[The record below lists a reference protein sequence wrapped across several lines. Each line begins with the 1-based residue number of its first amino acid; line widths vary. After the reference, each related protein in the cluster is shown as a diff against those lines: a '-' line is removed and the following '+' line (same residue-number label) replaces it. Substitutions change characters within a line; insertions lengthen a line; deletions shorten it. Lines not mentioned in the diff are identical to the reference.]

1 MKMKKNLILMITL
14 LAAVFGCAQKF
25 ELDTNFTM
33 PTELES
39 PASVTL
45 DVTSSETVVLSWKGG
60 FANDGGIILYNVL
73 FDEEGGDFS
82 EPIASMPSDLGAGS
96 QLTLTHA
103 QLNTIARNA
112 GVKPN
117 ETGKFIWTV
126 TGAKGGVTKKFDGF
140 NSITVTRGEGIDN
153 MPEKLFVAGSAAKE
167 AGQEFRVVEEG
178 LYVIYTKLGA
188 GKLSFKSEKNA
199 GFNFFADA
207 TNKLN
212 EGEGEYDVQTAP
224 ESGLARITVNFNTLN
239 VKIEEIG
246 TTVRLAWGATYNDP
260 ATDPMTLEYAGNGNF
275 EGRGEVVFYGPGR
288 EGTPDW
294 CSWVEERYYFI
305 ATVDGAEVCWGSD
318 DAGNAILPDG
328 TEEHF
333 YLNEFAGVSQ
343 WDNLW
348 KMDHALD
355 LSNVA
360 VTIYT
365 NKDNKWTHTCETAG
379 AIVYDQPTSAPAELY
394 IAGSAAETEGAAF
407 RKESE
412 GVFVLYQQL
421 KKGNISFRSGDAE
434 PVKYFTD
441 ADNKLFIGA
450 RSAEVAASEG
460 VTRITVDF
468 NTNTVKYDQVGA
480 ELKMIFGCN
489 KATIMT
495 LGYQGNGKFVGEGAI
510 NFVQPG
516 DPSCSW
522 LSWVEERYH
531 FLANVNGTEVCWGRL
546 NEVDGENRPD
556 PDKTVAENFFHI
568 GEFAYTDQWQ
578 NLWKLA
584 TELDGATATVTV
596 NTNDNGAFTHSFVK
610 ASVDPVPP
618 TMAPAELALHGTGAE
633 VEGQAFRQVST
644 GVFEIYAKL
653 KDGSLSFKSSNKNY
667 FLDAEKGLLEGAGEG
682 VSTAT
687 TEADATRIRINFQ
700 DNTVTFDTINKVR
713 LIWGVNFVDV
723 MTMSYTSAGKWE
735 GEGLVSF
742 VPPGDPT
749 CSWLTW
755 TEQRYYFIPTIN
767 GAEEKCWGRKDN
779 VTGNDLYPSDEPDFY
794 DINEFSWSQWDHL
807 WKFAEEMNGATV
819 NVLLDTNKDGV
830 MTHVVTKK

>member
-178 LYVIYTKLGA
+178 LYIIYTKLGA

-318 DAGNAILPDG
+318 DAGNAVLPDG

-460 VTRITVDF
+460 VTRITVNF
-468 NTNTVKYDQVGA
+468 NTNTVTYDQIGA
-480 ELKMIFGCN
+480 EVKLYL
-489 KATIMT
+489 AWTEEVLMT
-495 LGYQGNGKFVGEGAI
+495 LTYQGNGKFIGEGGI
-510 NFVQPG
+510 KFVDAGWP
-516 DPSCSW
+516 
-522 LSWVEERYH
+522 EERYS
-531 FLANVNGTEVCWGRL
+531 FVATVNGSEKVWGRIP
-546 NEVDGENRPD
+546 EFCDGNNRPD
-556 PDKTVAENFFHI
+556 AADTPANWFYI
-568 GEFAYTDQWQ
+568 GEFDCPSYNQVKWN
-578 NLWKLA
+578 NLWKFA
-584 TELDGATATVTV
+584 SELENSTATCTI

-755 TEQRYYFIPTIN
+755 TGQRYYFIPTIN

-807 WKFAEEMNGATV
+807 WKFSEEMNGATV

>member
-1 MKMKKNLILMITL
+1 
-14 LAAVFGCAQKF
+14 
-25 ELDTNFTM
+25 
-33 PTELES
+33 
-39 PASVTL
+39 
-45 DVTSSETVVLSWKGG
+45 
-60 FANDGGIILYNVL
+60 
-73 FDEEGGDFS
+73 
-82 EPIASMPSDLGAGS
+82 
-96 QLTLTHA
+96 
-103 QLNTIARNA
+103 
-112 GVKPN
+112 
-117 ETGKFIWTV
+117 
-126 TGAKGGVTKKFDGF
+126 
-140 NSITVTRGEGIDN
+140 
-153 MPEKLFVAGSAAKE
+153 
-167 AGQEFRVVEEG
+167 
-178 LYVIYTKLGA
+178 
-188 GKLSFKSEKNA
+188 
-199 GFNFFADA
+199 
-207 TNKLN
+207 
-212 EGEGEYDVQTAP
+212 
-224 ESGLARITVNFNTLN
+224 
-239 VKIEEIG
+239 
-246 TTVRLAWGATYNDP
+246 
-260 ATDPMTLEYAGNGNF
+260 
-275 EGRGEVVFYGPGR
+275 
-288 EGTPDW
+288 
-294 CSWVEERYYFI
+294 
-305 ATVDGAEVCWGSD
+305 
-318 DAGNAILPDG
+318 
-328 TEEHF
+328 
-333 YLNEFAGVSQ
+333 
-343 WDNLW
+343 
-348 KMDHALD
+348 MDHALD

-407 RKESE
+407 RKEAE

-480 ELKMIFGCN
+480 EVKLLF
-489 KATIMT
+489 AWTQAVYMT
-495 LGYQGNGKFVGEGAI
+495 LTYQGNGKFIGEGEI
-510 NFVQPG
+510 KFENPG
-516 DPSCSW
+516 WS
-522 LSWVEERYH
+522 EERYH
-531 FLANVNGTEVCWGRL
+531 FLANVNGSDVVWGRIP
-546 NEVDGENRPD
+546 EYYDGETRPD
-556 PDKTVAENFFHI
+556 SADTPANWFYIAEYPYN
-568 GEFAYTDQWQ
+568 GKEADQWT
-578 NLWKLA
+578 NLWKFA
-584 TELDGATATVTV
+584 SELDNSTATCTI
-596 NTNDNGAFTHSFVK
+596 NTNENGAFTHSFVK

-687 TEADATRIRINFQ
+687 TDGEATRIRINFQ

>member
-1 MKMKKNLILMITL
+1 MKKKLISFVAIV
-14 LAAVFGCAQKF
+14 AALCGCTQKY
-25 ELDTNFTM
+25 ELDTDFTM
-33 PTELES
+33 PTVLDS

-45 DVTSSETVVLSWKGG
+45 DVTSSSYVTLSWTGG
-60 FANDGGIILYNVL
+60 QANDGGIILYNVL
-73 FDEEGGDFS
+73 FDKEGGDFTA
-82 EPIASMPSDLGAGS
+82 PVASMPSDLGARS
-96 QLTLTHA
+96 ELTLTHA

-117 ETGKFIWTV
+117 ESGKLIWTV

-153 MPEKLFVAGSAAKE
+153 MPEKLYIAGSAAKE
-167 AGQEFRVVEEG
+167 AGQAFRVAEEG
-178 LYVIYTKLGA
+178 LYIIYTKVGA
-188 GKLSFKSEKNA
+188 GELKFTSEKDG
-199 GFNFFADA
+199 GFKFYADA
-207 TNKLN
+207 SGKLA
-212 EGEGEYDVQTAP
+212 EGDGGYSVDAP
-224 ESGLARITVNFNTLN
+224 ASGLARVTVNFNTLN
-239 VKIEEIG
+239 VKVEEVG
-246 TTVRLAWGATYNDP
+246 TTVRFAWGATYNDP
-260 ATDPMTLEYAGNGNF
+260 ATDPMTLEYVGNGEF

-288 EGTPDW
+288 EGTPSW

-305 ATVDGAEVCWGSD
+305 ATVNGAEVCWGSD

-328 TEEHF
+328 TEEF
-333 YLNEFAGVSQ
+333 YYLHEFAGVSQ

-348 KMDHALD
+348 KMDHAMD

-360 VTIYT
+360 VTIHT
-365 NKDNKWTHTCETAG
+365 NKDNKWTHSYETAG
-379 AIVYDQPTSAPAELY
+379 AIVYEQPTSAPAELF

-412 GVFVLYQQL
+412 GVFVIYQQL
-421 KKGNISFRSGDAE
+421 KNGNISFRSGDDI
-434 PVKYFTD
+434 KYFHD
-441 ADNKLFIGA
+441 GDKKLFIGA
-450 RSAEVAASEG
+450 RNADVAASEG

-468 NTNTVKYDQVGA
+468 NSNTVKYDQIGA
-480 ELKMIFGCN
+480 EVKMVFGCN

-495 LGYQGNGKFVGEGAI
+495 LNYQGNGKFIGEGAI

-522 LSWVEERYH
+522 LSWTEERYH
-531 FLANVNGTEVCWGRL
+531 FWATVNGTELCWGRL
-546 NEVDGENRPD
+546 TEVDGENRPD
-556 PDKTVAENFFHI
+556 PDKTVADNFFHI
-568 GEFAYTDQWQ
+568 GEYEYTDQWQ

-584 TELDGATATVTV
+584 SELDGATATVTI

-618 TMAPAELALHGTGAE
+618 TMAPSELALYGSGAE
-633 VEGQAFRQVST
+633 VEGQAFRQT
-644 GVFEIYAKL
+644 GNGVFEIYAKL
-653 KDGSLSFKSSNKNY
+653 KDGVLSFKSSNKNY

-687 TEADATRIRINFQ
+687 IDGEATRIIVNFQ
-700 DNTVTFDTINKVR
+700 NNSVTFDTINKVR
-713 LIWGVNFVDV
+713 IIWGCSFVDV
-723 MTMSYTSAGKWE
+723 MALSYTSAGKWE
-735 GEGLVSF
+735 GEGVVNF

-749 CSWLTW
+749 CPWLTW

-779 VTGNDLYPSDEPDFY
+779 VKGNDLYPSDEPDFY
-794 DINEFSWSQWDHL
+794 DINEFGWSQWDHL

-819 NVLLDTNKDGV
+819 HILIDTNKDGV